1 MGHCIQIMAMLKNV
15 DFISLCAEL
24 TTSVFLQKN
33 FAFWKT
39 WLDKEL
45 NFGQG
50 HVFIFLDFSFPMQ
63 KLYLTWARLCDKSKF
78 YDSFSY
84 QSSIVFPLI
93 LTCNISFENGLKSQI
108 Q

>member
-1 MGHCIQIMAMLKNV
+1 MVHCIQIKALLKNV

-24 TTSVFLQKN
+24 TTSFLLPKN

-50 HVFIFLDFSFPMQ
+50 HVFIFLDFSIPMQ
-63 KLYLTWARLCDKSKF
+63 KLLITWARLCDKSKF
-78 YDSFSY
+78 KIMIHLATKVQLFSF
-84 QSSIVFPLI
+84 
-93 LTCNISFENGLKSQI
+93 
-108 Q
+108 

>member
-1 MGHCIQIMAMLKNV
+1 MVYSKQIMVLLKNV

-50 HVFIFLDFSFPMQ
+50 HVFIFLDFSIPMQ
-63 KLYLTWARLCDKSKF
+63 KLYFTWARLCDKSKF
-78 YDSFSY
+78 YDLFSY

-93 LTCNISFENGLKSQI
+93 LSTL
-108 Q
+108 